1 MMIEQ
6 PGCAHITVATPM
18 TGIVTEVATTMGQ
31 AVEPGDP
38 LFEMR
43 LTHEDLVR
51 TQVEFV
57 RTLGELDVE
66 LKELERLRDISESGA
81 IAGRS
86 FLERQYARDKLQA
99 LIQAQRESL
108 RLHGLSEA
116 QVQQITE
123 DRRLLQD
130 LRIVVPPAHQHSD
143 HAELHLSDRETPS
156 TVLVSDSEELPHRP
170 DR

>member
-130 LRIVVPPAHQHSD
+130 LRIVVPTSPPA
-143 HAELHLSDRETPS
+143 L
-156 TVLVSDSEELPHRP
+156 RP
-170 DR
+170 RRTASV